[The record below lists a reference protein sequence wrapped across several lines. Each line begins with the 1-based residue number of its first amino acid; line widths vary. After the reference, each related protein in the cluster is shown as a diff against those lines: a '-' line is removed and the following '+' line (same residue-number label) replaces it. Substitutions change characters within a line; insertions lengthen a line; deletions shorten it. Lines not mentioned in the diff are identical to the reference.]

1 MGKKLI
7 VTEKPSV
14 ARDIAN
20 VLGVKGRG
28 DGCLIG
34 DEYIVTWAI
43 GHLVTLL
50 DPEEYD
56 EKYRKWS
63 LTTLPILPEQM
74 KIKPISKT
82 RKQYQIIKKLML
94 DKEVDSIICA
104 TDSGR
109 EGELIFRYIYEHAK
123 CKKKVQRLWISSMTD
138 QAIKK
143 GFENLKPGEDYDNLY
158 ESAKC
163 RSEADWLVGMNAT
176 RAFTIQ
182 YGTLLSVGRVQTP
195 TLGIIVNRQ
204 KEINAFVPDDY
215 FEVMATLT
223 NFKAKWIDLEN
234 NETKIENKEKAEQL
248 AEKITDKTGL
258 ITDIKSNQKR
268 EAPPLLY
275 DLTELQRDANKFYG
289 FPAKKTLTIAQTLY
303 ERHKAITY
311 PRTDSR
317 YLSEDMVGVIGK
329 TLKVYC
335 TGDYERLIRPILD
348 KPELPITKRII
359 NSDKVTDH
367 HAIIPTDRFTN
378 VKSLGADEAK
388 IFNLILKRF
397 VAVFYPHYVYTQT
410 TVIATVEDENLIAK
424 GKVIDQLGWMQFY
437 ISNTSSSS
445 KNNKQ
450 KSKNEEEQTLPDINK
465 GDKVEVKVAE
475 VLAKKTS
482 PPRPYTEGT
491 LLSAMENAG
500 RFVEDE
506 DLKEQMKEGGL
517 GTPATRAA
525 IIERLLQVGYIQ
537 RKGKQVNPTEKGIKL
552 IEVLPPEIQSPE
564 MTGKWEKGLTSIA
577 KGTMDPERFMGSIQR
592 YVVYLI
598 DSAKTTRKDIQFE
611 QDKPKYKGKSG
622 TSSSKGGKSLGKCPL
637 CQNGDILE
645 NTKAFYC
652 SQWRQNCK
660 FTIWKNE
667 LEKYNIPQITVA
679 MITQLLK
686 DGQIPKADIIQP
698 QTNEK
703 AKADIV
709 LINTPKPH
717 LQLKNLTRV

>member
-14 ARDIAN
+14 ARDIAK
-20 VLGVKGRG
+20 VLGAKNRG
-28 DGCLIG
+28 DGYITG
-34 DEYIVTWAI
+34 NDYIVTWAV
-43 GHLVTLL
+43 GHLVTLYQ
-50 DPEEYD
+50 PEEYD
-56 EKYRKWS
+56 PKYKRWS
-63 LTTLPILPEQM
+63 FTTLPILPDKM
-74 KIKPISKT
+74 KIKPIPRTKS
-82 RKQYQIIKKLML
+82 QYQIIKKLMQ
-94 DKEVDSIICA
+94 DKEVESIICA

-143 GFENLKPGEDYDNLY
+143 GFETLRPGEDYDNLY

-204 KEINAFVPDDY
+204 KEINAFKPDEY
-215 FEVMATLT
+215 FEIMATLT
-223 NFKAKWIDLEN
+223 HFQAKWIDLEN
-234 NETKIENKEKAEQL
+234 NESKINAKEKAQEIVD
-248 AEKITDKTGL
+248 KIKGKTGQV
-258 ITDIKSNQKR
+258 TDVKKQQRS

-275 DLTELQRDANKFYG
+275 DLTELQRDANKSYG
-289 FPAKKTLTIAQTLY
+289 FPAKKTLELAQALY

-317 YLSEDMVGVIGK
+317 YLSEDMVGVVKK
-329 TLKVYC
+329 TLEVYC
-335 TGDYERLIRPILD
+335 VGDYERLVRPILD
-348 KPELPITKRII
+348 KPKLPITNRII
-359 NSDKVTDH
+359 NGEKVTDH

-378 VKSLGADEAK
+378 VKRLGADEQK
-388 IFNLILKRF
+388 LFNLILKRF
-397 VAVFYPHYVYTQT
+397 IAVFYPRYEYTQT
-410 TVIATVEDENLIAK
+410 TVIATVEAENLIAK
-424 GKVIDQLGWMQFY
+424 GKVVDHLGWMQFY
-437 ISNTSSSS
+437 LSTS
-445 KNNKQ
+445 KPKG
-450 KSKNEEEQTLPDINK
+450 KGKNEEEQTLPAIKK
-465 GDKVEVKVAE
+465 GDSVEVKE
-475 VLAKKTS
+475 TELLSKKTS
-482 PPRPYTEGT
+482 PPRAYTEGT

-506 DLKEQMKEGGL
+506 ELKEQMKDGGL

-525 IIERLLQVGYIQ
+525 IIERLLQVGYIV
-537 RKGKQVNPTEKGIKL
+537 RKGKQVIPTEKGMKL

-564 MTGKWEKGLTSIA
+564 MTGKWERGLTSIA
-577 KGTMDPERFMGSIQR
+577 QGKMDPERFMGSIQR

-598 DSAKTTRKDIQFE
+598 EAAKTTRKDIEFE
-611 QDKPKYKGKSG
+611 QDKPRFKGKSN
-622 TSSSKGGKSLGKCPL
+622 KKAFGKCPV
-637 CQNGDILE
+637 CGEGDVFE

-652 SQWRQNCK
+652 ARWQEKCQ
-660 FTIWKNE
+660 FTIWKNQ
-667 LEKYNIPQITVA
+667 LRNYQIPEITKA

-686 DGQIPKADIIQP
+686 DGKISKFPMVQP
-698 QTNEK
+698 QTQEK

-709 LINTPKPH
+709 LNKSGKPY
-717 LQLKNLTRV
+717 LELKNLTRQQGDG

>member
-14 ARDIAN
+14 ARDIAK
-20 VLGVKGRG
+20 VLGAKNRG

-34 DEYIVTWAI
+34 EQYIVTWAV

-56 EKYRKWS
+56 EKYKRWS
-63 LTTLPILPEQM
+63 LTTLPILPAQM
-74 KIKPISKT
+74 KIKPIPKT
-82 RKQYQIIKKLML
+82 RPQYQIIKKLMQ

-123 CKKKVQRLWISSMTD
+123 CKKKVERLWISSMTD
-138 QAIKK
+138 QAIQK
-143 GFENLKPGEDYDNLY
+143 GFENLKPGEAYDNLY

-204 KEINAFVPDDY
+204 KEIDAFKPDEY

-223 NFKAKWIDLEN
+223 NFEAKWIDLKN
-234 NETKIENKEKAEQL
+234 NQSKISKKEQADEI
-248 AEKITDKTGL
+248 AEKITGKTGL
-258 ITDIKSNQKR
+258 ITDIESKQKK

-289 FPAKKTLTIAQTLY
+289 FPAKKTLTIAQALY

-317 YLSEDMVGVIGK
+317 YLSEDMIGVLSK

-335 TGDYERLIRPILD
+335 TGDYERLIQPILD
-348 KPELPITKRII
+348 KAKLPITKRII
-359 NSDKVTDH
+359 NGAKVTDH

-378 VKSLGADEAK
+378 VKRLGGDEQK
-388 IFNLILKRF
+388 VFNLILKRF
-397 VAVFYPHYVYTQT
+397 IAVFYPHYVYTQT
-410 TVIATVEDENLIAK
+410 TVITTVEEENLIAK
-424 GKVIDQLGWMQFY
+424 GKVIDSLGWMQFY
-437 ISNTSSSS
+437 VSNNTSSNTG
-445 KNNKQ
+445 KKKGQ
-450 KSKNEEEQTLPDINK
+450 NEEEQTLPHIKK
-465 GDKVEVKVAE
+465 GDPVEVKE
-475 VLAKKTS
+475 TQVLAKKTS
-482 PPRPYTEGT
+482 PPRAYTEGT

-500 RFVEDE
+500 RFVDDE
-506 DLKEQMKEGGL
+506 ELKEQMKDGGL

-525 IIERLLQVGYIQ
+525 IIERLLQVGYIE
-537 RKGKQVNPTEKGIKL
+537 RKGKQVIPTEKGMKL

-564 MTGKWEKGLTSIA
+564 MTGKWERGLTSIA
-577 KGTMDPERFMGSIQR
+577 KGSMDPERFMASIQR

-598 DSAKTTRKDIQFE
+598 NAAKTTRKDIQFE
-611 QDKPKYKGKSG
+611 QDRPKYKGK
-622 TSSSKGGKSLGKCPL
+622 GGSTGAKSFGKCPL
-637 CQNGDILE
+637 CQKGDVLE

-660 FTIWKNE
+660 FTIWKNQ
-667 LEKYNIPQITVA
+667 LEKYNIPQITKT
-679 MITQLLK
+679 MITQILK
-686 DGQIPKADIIQP
+686 DGQITKADIIQP

-709 LINTPKPH
+709 LNKNTKPY
-717 LQLKNLTRV
+717 LELKNLTRGDG

>member
-7 VTEKPSV
+7 VAEKPSV
-14 ARDIAN
+14 ARDIAK
-20 VLGVKGRG
+20 VLGAKTKG

-34 DEYIVTWAI
+34 DKHIVTWAV
-43 GHLVTLL
+43 GHLITLL

-56 EKYRKWS
+56 PKYKRWS
-63 LTTLPILPEQM
+63 LTTLPILPAEM
-74 KIKPISKT
+74 KIKPMPKT
-82 RKQYQIIKKLML
+82 KPQYQIIKKLML

-123 CKKKVQRLWISSMTD
+123 CKKKIERLWISSMTD

-143 GFENLKPGEDYDNLY
+143 GFENLRPGEEYDNLY

-195 TLGIIVNRQ
+195 TLAIIVNRQ
-204 KEINAFVPDDY
+204 KEIDAFVPDEY

-223 NFKAKWIDLEN
+223 NFGAKWIDLEN
-234 NETKIENKEKAEQL
+234 NETKISKKEQADDIV
-248 AEKITDKTGL
+248 EKITGKTGL
-258 ITDIKSNQKR
+258 VTDIESKQKR

-275 DLTELQRDANKFYG
+275 DLTELQRDANKFYS
-289 FPAKKTLTIAQTLY
+289 FPAKKTLTIAQALY

-317 YLSEDMVGVIGK
+317 YLSEDMVDLLKK

-335 TGDYERLIRPILD
+335 TGDYERLIQPILD

-359 NSDKVTDH
+359 NGAKVTDH

-378 VKSLGADEAK
+378 VSRLGADEQK

-397 VAVFYPHYVYTQT
+397 IAVFYPHYVYTQT
-410 TVIATVEDENLIAK
+410 TVIATVEGENLIAK
-424 GKVIDQLGWMQFY
+424 GKVIDTLGWMQFY
-437 ISNTSSSS
+437 VSSNTSSAS
-445 KNNKQ
+445 KNAKK
-450 KSKNEEEQTLPDINK
+450 KSENEEEQTLPDIKK
-465 GDKVEVKVAE
+465 GDPVEVKETE

-482 PPRPYTEGT
+482 PPRAYTEGT

-506 DLKEQMKEGGL
+506 ELKEQMKDGGL

-525 IIERLLQVGYIQ
+525 IIERLLQVGYIE
-537 RKGKQVNPTEKGIKL
+537 RKGKQVIPTEKGIKI

-577 KGTMDPERFMGSIQR
+577 KGTMDPQRFMGSIQR

-598 DSAKTTRKDIQFE
+598 DAAKATRKDIQFE
-611 QDKPKYKGKSG
+611 QDKPKFKGK
-622 TSSSKGGKSLGKCPL
+622 GGGGGAKSFGKCPL
-637 CQNGDILE
+637 CQQGDILE

-652 SQWRQNCK
+652 SEWRQNCK

-667 LEKYNIPQITVA
+667 LDKYNIPQITKA

-686 DGQIPKADIIQP
+686 DGQIIKADIIQP
-698 QTNEK
+698 QTSEK

-709 LINTPKPH
+709 IKKDKPY
-717 LQLKNLTRV
+717 LELKNLTRE